1 MHKYVYGKKIQY
13 LNLFFGSI
21 TDNTF
26 ARVKTTVVLYWLFFM
41 RVVFKTH
48 FSNLECLAASERLIS
63 PNHNC
68 KMISSFW
75 AFFEFNSE

>member
-1 MHKYVYGKKIQY
+1 
-13 LNLFFGSI
+13 
-21 TDNTF
+21 
-26 ARVKTTVVLYWLFFM
+26 M

-75 AFFEFNSE
+75 VFLNLIQS